1 MCLITYA
8 KLEFLI
14 NFFSASL
21 AILKDEENL
30 PMRAAF
36 IGGGGLLG
44 LIFATLRGRRFFG
57 KTLNTAVG
65 AGLFTS
71 VLYPEDAMQVGKDV
85 VEEGQRLSKI
95 AVNFV
100 QGVAPQDSASD
111 KNADLNAI
119 LSDEDKKSLDN
130 HSPK

>member
-1 MCLITYA
+1 MYA
-8 KLEFLI
+8 KIEFLI
-14 NFFSASL
+14 NFSLFSASL

-71 VLYPEDAMQVGKDV
+71 MLYPEDAMQVGKDV

-100 QGVAPQDSASD
+100 QGVAPSDANAAD

>member
-1 MCLITYA
+1 MYA
-8 KLEFLI
+8 KIEFLI
-14 NFFSASL
+14 NFSLFSASL

-71 VLYPEDAMQVGKDV
+71 MLYPEDAMQVV
-85 VEEGQRLSKI
+85 HREYRCYELFFS
-95 AVNFV
+95 
-100 QGVAPQDSASD
+100 
-111 KNADLNAI
+111 
-119 LSDEDKKSLDN
+119 
-130 HSPK
+130 

>member
-1 MCLITYA
+1 
-8 KLEFLI
+8 
-14 NFFSASL
+14 
-21 AILKDEENL
+21 
-30 PMRAAF
+30 MRAAF

-44 LIFATLRGRRFFG
+44 LIFASLRGRRIFG

-65 AGLFTS
+65 AGLFAS
-71 VLYPEDAMQVGKDV
+71 VLYPEDAMQMGKDV

-100 QGVAPQDSASD
+100 QGVAPQDVVGQAD
-111 KNADLNAI
+111 KKGDLSV

-130 HSPK
+130 HSTK

>member
-1 MCLITYA
+1 
-8 KLEFLI
+8 
-14 NFFSASL
+14 
-21 AILKDEENL
+21 
-30 PMRAAF
+30 
-36 IGGGGLLG
+36 
-44 LIFATLRGRRFFG
+44 
-57 KTLNTAVG
+57 
-65 AGLFTS
+65 
-71 VLYPEDAMQVGKDV
+71 MQVGKDV

-100 QGVAPQDSASD
+100 QGVAPQDSAAD

>member
-1 MCLITYA
+1 
-8 KLEFLI
+8 
-14 NFFSASL
+14 
-21 AILKDEENL
+21 
-30 PMRAAF
+30 MRAAF

-44 LIFATLRGRRFFG
+44 LIFASLRGRRIFG

-65 AGLFTS
+65 AGLFAS
-71 VLYPEDAMQVGKDV
+71 VLYPEDAMQMGKDV

-100 QGVAPQDSASD
+100 QGVAPQDVVVQ
-111 KNADLNAI
+111 KGDLSV

-130 HSPK
+130 HSTK